1 MSGHSHWSTIKHQK
15 EAADKKRGQ
24 LFSKLSRAITISAKK
39 GSDPQMNPGLRI
51 AIEQAKKANMPSDNI
66 ERAVKKGTGELTVET
81 LEEFCFE
88 AYGPAKSALIITGI
102 TDNKVRAL
110 NQIRQILSS
119 SGGKLAQE
127 GAVRW
132 QFEPKGII
140 IILAQSNNENL
151 EMTVIE
157 SGAEN
162 MRWENGFLEV
172 YTKPEDLEKTK
183 KEIEG
188 RKIPIESAS
197 LGWAA
202 KEQMVLDESGTE
214 KLKKL
219 FFALNDEDDVQEV
232 YSNVRCRI

>member
-39 GSDPQMNPGLRI
+39 GSDPQTNPGLRI
-51 AIEQAKKANMPSDNI
+51 AIEQAKKTNMPSDNI

-127 GAVRW
+127 GAVKW

-188 RKIPIESAS
+188 KKIPIESAS
-197 LGWAA
+197 LGWVA
-202 KEQMVLDESGTE
+202 KEEMVLDESGAE

-232 YSNVRCRI
+232 YSNVRM